1 MPRRLA
7 LIPVLVLVVGG
18 CTQGATTATSEVPT
32 VSSSTQFAV
41 ADDVGDLPGR
51 LAILDEDGS
60 ISVIDPD
67 GSNRIEI
74 TDGSDGSVAYFQP
87 IWSPDSGSVAWGQI
101 GSDGFSV
108 GIGDVG
114 GGDARFIPMS
124 DLPFYL
130 YWSPDSESVGALRN
144 GAGGTIEFELVDVS
158 EGTTTVRGQGAPFYF
173 SWSPEGDELVA
184 HIESR
189 RFETVSQGEDSKD
202 LGPTDPGYLAPFW
215 TEAGIFHLVSDEL
228 VVETD
233 QSGTTPLLSVPG
245 PVAFVVNEQGTR
257 VAVQSIGEDG
267 SVTVGLQGIPEIA
280 LNSVVV
286 FEVAT
291 GEVETVSGSP
301 AVGFYWSGDGESLLA
316 FLPTGSSGEVTPLVW
331 RSGSGTLELA
341 PFTPA
346 GSYFRDVLPF
356 FPQYAQ
362 SLSYW
367 SPDGSAF
374 AYTGEV
380 DGQRGVWV
388 QRLNSTGPKLV
399 SDGSWVVWSS
409 G

>member
-1 MPRRLA
+1 MRRQLA
-7 LIPVLVLVVGG
+7 LIPVLVLVLGA
-18 CTQGATTATSEVPT
+18 CTQGASPVTSEVPDDP
-32 VSSSTQFAV
+32 SSTRFAL

-51 LAILDEDGS
+51 LAILDQDGN

-67 GSNRIEI
+67 GSNRIGI
-74 TDGSDGSVAYFQP
+74 TDDLDGSAAYFQP
-87 IWSPDSGSVAWGQI
+87 IWSPDSASLAWGQI

-114 GGDARFIPMS
+114 DGDARSIPMS

-130 YWSPDSESVGALRN
+130 YWSPNGESVGVLHN
-144 GAGGTIEFELVDVS
+144 GAGGTIDFELVDVS
-158 EGTTTVRGQGAPFYF
+158 EGTTTVRGQGTPFYF

-189 RFETVSQGEDSKD
+189 RFETVSRGEDSRD

-228 VVETD
+228 VVATD

-245 PVAFVVNEQGTR
+245 PVAFVVNDQGTR

-280 LNSVVV
+280 LNSVIV
-286 FEVAT
+286 FDVGT
-291 GEVETVSGSP
+291 GEVETLSRSP
-301 AVGFYWSGDGESLLA
+301 AVGFYWSGDGESLLSL
-316 FLPTGSSGEVTPLVW
+316 LPNGSSGEVTPLVW

-388 QRLNSTGPKLV
+388 QRLNSSNPTLV
-399 SDGSWVVWSS
+399 SEGSWVVWSS